1 MSLSRTHQTFIIN
14 STNRLSGTDGNFS
27 YELPIESSADY
38 DSVVLLG
45 CSIPKSYYIVQ
56 EGLNTFTI
64 QEGLLF
70 GTVTVPAGNYS
81 YLSWIAI
88 VTPLMN
94 LASPNGWIYNITFP
108 DISKTANTGLFTYTV
123 SGNTSQPSIITT
135 VNVYEQLG
143 FARNSTNVFINN
155 SLTSTS
161 VINFTPETTLFICS
175 DIAGNKADN
184 VLQEIYDQNTLPFS
198 YIVYQNTNFE
208 AYSKALMN
216 KGSRSFNFNITNE
229 NKQSMNLNGRNC
241 LITLCLYRKE
251 NINDI
256 LRLRE
261 EIKTKK
267 SLVN

>member
-14 STNRLSGTDGNFS
+14 STDRISGTDGTFS
-27 YELPIESSADY
+27 YELPIELSAEY

-56 EGLNTFTI
+56 AGFNTFTI
-64 QEGLLF
+64 QEGVLIA
-70 GTVTVPAGNYS
+70 TVTVPPGNYS

-88 VTPLMN
+88 VAPLMTI
-94 LASPNGWIYNITFP
+94 ASPNGWKYGISFP
-108 DISKTANTGLFTYTV
+108 DINSSTNTGLFTYTV

-143 FARNSTNVFINN
+143 FAQNSTNTFSN
-155 SLTSTS
+155 SALISTA

-175 DIAGNKADN
+175 DIAGNKKDN

-208 AYSKALMN
+208 AYSKQLMN

-241 LITLCLYRKE
+241 LLTLCLYRKE
-251 NINDI
+251 DINDV

-267 SLVN
+267 SFRQ